1 MATEKLPSLSKLLL
15 AGFLTAKKGVKIGNT
30 DFKMSKV
37 FNDVNIDKNN
47 VKKYNDFFN
56 INDSLPL
63 TYLYLL
69 AFPSQLSVMTSK
81 QFPISVMGLVHL
93 GNTLEFKAIMD
104 IEKPVRMET
113 STLIPTKEEGSL
125 FPTFSVNFFQGT
137 TLVATCSSNYIAK
150 RKRKSEKKAEEE
162 VLPQLEKRVPIYTEN
177 LTFTQRIA
185 FKYAR
190 ISGDF
195 NPIHISPF
203 LAKSFGFKSSIAHGW
218 CSASRVFSII
228 EKHTKKELKYITVNW
243 KTPILLPANVKLE
256 LYDNT
261 DGSTAFKVTN
271 KKDELCLEGSVS

>member
-1 MATEKLPSLSKLLL
+1 MATEKLSSLSKLLF

-30 DFKMSKV
+30 DFKMSKI
-37 FNDVNIDKNN
+37 FGDVIIDKKN
-47 VKKYNDFFN
+47 VAKYNEFFDM
-56 INDSLPL
+56 NDSLPL

-69 AFPSQLSVMTSK
+69 AFPSQLGVMTSK

-93 GNTLEFKAIMD
+93 GNTLEFKAVMD

-113 STLIPTKEEGSL
+113 SALIPTKEEGSL
-125 FPTFSVNFFQGT
+125 FPIFNVNFFQGT

-150 RKRKSEKKAEEE
+150 RKRKSEKKADEE
-162 VLPQLEKRVPIYTEN
+162 VLPEPEKRIPVHTEN
-177 LTFTQRIA
+177 LTFTQSIA

-203 LAKSFGFKSSIAHGW
+203 LAKNFGFKSSIAHGW
-218 CSASRVFSII
+218 CSASRVFSIV
-228 EKHTKKELKYITVNW
+228 EKYKKKDLKYITVNW
-243 KTPILLPANVKLE
+243 KTPILLPGDVKLE
-256 LYDNT
+256 LYDNA